1 MPVER
6 LVAARCADP
15 FSHLGLLANPDG
27 PGLKLTAWLPDALEV
42 RVRDLKSGKIVATL
56 TAADEAGLFET
67 VFTRRKNPFPYQLI
81 ATYAD
86 ASADI
91 IDPYQFQAAA
101 WEGLAELT
109 WQPEN
114 LYHTLG
120 AQLRTVTHL
129 GQQVEGVRFAVYAPS
144 SVLTTLMPQVRP

>member
-56 TAADEAGLFET
+56 TSADGAGLFET

-81 ATYAD
+81 ASYPD
-86 ASADI
+86 ASAES

-101 WEGLAELT
+101 WAPNCAPWNISASR
-109 WQPEN
+109 WQ
-114 LYHTLG
+114 G
-120 AQLRTVTHL
+120 CASQSMR
-129 GQQVEGVRFAVYAPS
+129 RAP
-144 SVLTTLMPQVRP
+144 RR

>member
-56 TAADEAGLFET
+56 TSADEAGLFET

-81 ATYAD
+81 ASYPD
-86 ASADI
+86 ASAES

-101 WEGLAELT
+101 WEGLAELSF
-109 WQPEN
+109 QPEN

-120 AQLRTVTHL
+120 AQLRTVEHL
-129 GQQVEGVRFAVYAPS
+129 GQQVAGVRFAVYAPS
-144 SVLTTLMPQVRP
+144 ATAVSCASPTV